1 MIDTTPQPPV
11 VPPVLYLPVRPHP
24 EQGQYPEVRPLK
36 DGRRALLAYTAL
48 DRLASACGENQPW
61 VLLHIADL
69 ASIKEQYPFDLVAFD
84 PQLPAALLSE
94 GKIA

>member
-1 MIDTTPQPPV
+1 MIAESPQPPI

-24 EQGQYPEVRPLK
+24 DHGTYPEVRPLK

-61 VLLHIADL
+61 VLLHISDL
-69 ASIKEQYPFDLVAFD
+69 AAIKAEYPFDLVAFD
-84 PQLPAALLSE
+84 PQLPADLLSG